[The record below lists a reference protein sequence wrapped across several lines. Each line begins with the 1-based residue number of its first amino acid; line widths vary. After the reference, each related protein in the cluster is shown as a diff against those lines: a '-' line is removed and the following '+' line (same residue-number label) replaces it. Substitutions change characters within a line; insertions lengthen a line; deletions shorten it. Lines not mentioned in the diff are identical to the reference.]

1 MRDDVRLSLLV
12 FFNLYLWLHVDNLNY
27 GHQIHNTNTTVVQFD
42 NNSHCEVRIA
52 EKPWEIQTC
61 QNMKEACLSSICSDQ
76 LNAEDLDLEKGG
88 TTLLFIFLWSIT
100 CHEFR
105 NL

>member
-1 MRDDVRLSLLV
+1 MVTKYIIYQHYSL
-12 FFNLYLWLHVDNLNY
+12 
-27 GHQIHNTNTTVVQFD
+27 
-42 NNSHCEVRIA
+42 IA
-52 EKPWEIQTC
+52 ICIVKLELREGTC

-88 TTLLFIFLWSIT
+88 TTLLFIFLWRIT